1 MFGCVRVRE
10 LRACPGARAHCGAEA
25 SLGPFRCAGVT
36 SPQHYSQQR
45 SDNKEATIDTST
57 SHPRGAA
64 SSVGVQDIS
73 HIFCCSSFGSQPTTS
88 ITTAEDFDEKH
99 SNMARSSSENISK
112 LLGTYCVGTAKLIIR
127 SHSHSIKSS
136 TSSSFC
142 YESHSK

>member
-1 MFGCVRVRE
+1 MFGNSARV
-10 LRACPGARAHCGAEA
+10 PARAHTAGRTRRSARFGAQA
-25 SLGPFRCAGVT
+25 SRHLSTIVNNGVIT
-36 SPQHYSQQR
+36 KRLQLILAHR
-45 SDNKEATIDTST
+45 THAAR
-57 SHPRGAA
+57 RGAA